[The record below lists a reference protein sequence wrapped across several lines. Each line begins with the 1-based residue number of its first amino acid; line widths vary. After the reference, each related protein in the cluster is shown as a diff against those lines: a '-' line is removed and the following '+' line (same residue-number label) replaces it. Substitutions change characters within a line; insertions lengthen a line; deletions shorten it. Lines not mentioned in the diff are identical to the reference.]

1 MLLKLLLLFALG
13 SIAGWI
19 LEVIRRRFTQGKFV
33 NPGYFKGPYLPLYG
47 FGVLLI
53 YLISSLQI
61 SLIAK
66 IILFAVLTTLL
77 ELITGLV
84 FIIHF
89 KLKLWDYSE
98 ARFNFKGI
106 ICLRNSIYWTVLSVL
121 FYFLIYPFLRD
132 ILGSLSSYP
141 TVLFFI
147 GIFCG
152 ALFFDLCEI
161 LHTLYRIRSFVR
173 AYNRK
178 YKKNVKITYAKFRKH
193 KPKINKI
200 INQKLM
206 IELKKRK
213 RI

>member
-1 MLLKLLLLFALG
+1 MLLQLLLLFALG

-53 YLISSLQI
+53 YLISTLQI

-77 ELITGLV
+77 ELVTGLI
-84 FIIHF
+84 FIVHF
-89 KLKLWDYSE
+89 KLKLWDYSDT
-98 ARFNFKGI
+98 RFNFKGI
-106 ICLRNSIYWTVLSVL
+106 ICLRNSIYWTLLSIF
-121 FYFLIYPFLRD
+121 FYFFIYP
-132 ILGSLSSYP
+132 ILNGLLIAISKHP
-141 TVLFFI
+141 ITIFFI
-147 GIFCG
+147 GVFFG
-152 ALFFDLCEI
+152 LVFFDLCEI
-161 LHTLYRIRSFVR
+161 LHMLYRIRSFVK

-178 YKKNVKITYAKFRKH
+178 YKKNVKITYATFRKH

-200 INQKLM
+200 VNQKLM